1 MNKISVIT
9 VVYNNVAAIRQT
21 MESFF
26 AQTWAEKE
34 YIVIDGGSSDGTVD
48 VIKEYSDRL
57 AYWCSEP
64 DDGLY
69 HAMNKG
75 ISHCTGDWIIV
86 LNSGDLFAF
95 CDSLEK
101 AILNTP
107 NIESVDIIY
116 GDSIERGKDTGDVYC
131 PSSDALS
138 VMDYEPIFRHGS
150 SLYRASVMK
159 SHLYQTDK
167 KDIYGFAL
175 DWLLIHDLYKEGY
188 RFQRTD
194 AIIELFQTE
203 GISNDPVL
211 SRRYNKMICCGKDLS
226 VTDRLG
232 LMKGKLIAGFK
243 RSVVYR
249 WLAAFMLEYVVND
262 VMPHIPFG
270 TVRKTFLKKLGLS
283 IGSGSFI
290 MKDVYF
296 LSLPKISIGKHSH
309 INKGCLLDG
318 RGSIAIG
325 NSVSVSFG
333 VKLLSGGHDLQSET
347 FRGRFL
353 PIRIDDYV
361 WIGANATVLQ
371 NVHIGQGAVICAGAV
386 VTKDVEPYSIVGGVP
401 AKKIG
406 ERSHNIKYQCD
417 GFMPFT

>member
-48 VIKEYSDRL
+48 VIT
-57 AYWCSEP
+57 
-64 DDGLY
+64 
-69 HAMNKG
+69 
-75 ISHCTGDWIIV
+75 HCTGDWIIV

-107 NIESVDIIY
+107 NIDSVDVIY

-131 PSSDALS
+131 PSSEDLS

-211 SRRYNKMICCGKDLS
+211 SRRYNKMICRGKDLS

-232 LMKGKLIAGFK
+232 LMKGKLIAGF
-243 RSVVYR
+243 
-249 WLAAFMLEYVVND
+249 
-262 VMPHIPFG
+262 
-270 TVRKTFLKKLGLS
+270 
-283 IGSGSFI
+283 
-290 MKDVYF
+290 
-296 LSLPKISIGKHSH
+296 
-309 INKGCLLDG
+309 
-318 RGSIAIG
+318 
-325 NSVSVSFG
+325 
-333 VKLLSGGHDLQSET
+333 
-347 FRGRFL
+347 
-353 PIRIDDYV
+353 
-361 WIGANATVLQ
+361 
-371 NVHIGQGAVICAGAV
+371 
-386 VTKDVEPYSIVGGVP
+386 
-401 AKKIG
+401 
-406 ERSHNIKYQCD
+406 
-417 GFMPFT
+417 

>member
-64 DDGLY
+64 DEGLY
-69 HAMNKG
+69 YAMNKG

-107 NIESVDIIY
+107 NIDSVDVIY

-131 PSSDALS
+131 PSSEDLS

-211 SRRYNKMICCGKDLS
+211 SRRYNKMICRGKDLS

-232 LMKGKLIAGFK
+232 LMKGKLIAGF
-243 RSVVYR
+243 
-249 WLAAFMLEYVVND
+249 
-262 VMPHIPFG
+262 
-270 TVRKTFLKKLGLS
+270 
-283 IGSGSFI
+283 
-290 MKDVYF
+290 
-296 LSLPKISIGKHSH
+296 
-309 INKGCLLDG
+309 
-318 RGSIAIG
+318 
-325 NSVSVSFG
+325 
-333 VKLLSGGHDLQSET
+333 
-347 FRGRFL
+347 
-353 PIRIDDYV
+353 
-361 WIGANATVLQ
+361 
-371 NVHIGQGAVICAGAV
+371 
-386 VTKDVEPYSIVGGVP
+386 
-401 AKKIG
+401 
-406 ERSHNIKYQCD
+406 
-417 GFMPFT
+417 